1 MKSNMTDDRHMIRQI
16 RAAERMIQGILIEL
30 ADAIGRDLDHVR
42 IDTREFANLAVEIFA
57 KDPATPRGRRRLGA
71 TLSNP
76 KG

>member
-1 MKSNMTDDRHMIRQI
+1 MPDDRHMIRQI
-16 RAAERMIQGILIEL
+16 RAAESAMQRILLDLVET
-30 ADAIGRDLDHVR
+30 IGRDLDHVR

-57 KDPATPRGRRRLGA
+57 KDPATPGARRRLGA